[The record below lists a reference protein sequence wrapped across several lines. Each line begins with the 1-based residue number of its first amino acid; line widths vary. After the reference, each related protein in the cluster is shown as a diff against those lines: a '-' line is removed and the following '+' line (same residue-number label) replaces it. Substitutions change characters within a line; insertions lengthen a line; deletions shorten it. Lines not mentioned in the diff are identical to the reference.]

1 MTTPTQPTPMEPQAA
16 IQLLTEQ
23 VHQPAFFSKLAA
35 HNIHPQSAE
44 EAQALLDMGNVLW
57 EAHCNEQ
64 EKAAQAQ
71 SSVVVKAASD
81 LRQTLGLLS
90 DDNHAVKQAAA
101 AGEAQPALLEAAAIV
116 QQLMTGGAT

>member
-1 MTTPTQPTPMEPQAA
+1 MTTATQPTPMEPQAA

-71 SSVVVKAASD
+71 SSIVVKAASD
-81 LRQTLGLLS
+81 LRQTLGLLA
-90 DDNHAVKQAAA
+90 DDNHVVKQAAA
-101 AGEAQPALLEAAAIV
+101 ASEAQPQLLEAAAIV
-116 QQLMTGGAT
+116 QKLMTGGAA